1 MPERER
7 VRNKFAQT
15 MAFVED
21 YLCNIVNKA
30 WAEKEQNTLTFQV
43 KINREGNLIKLW
55 KVGGWGCV
63 CTQ

>member
-1 MPERER
+1 MHAC
-7 VRNKFAQT
+7 VRTHTT

-43 KINREGNLIKLW
+43 KIKREGNLIKLW
-55 KVGGWGCV
+55 KVGGGGGVHPIV
-63 CTQ
+63 CG